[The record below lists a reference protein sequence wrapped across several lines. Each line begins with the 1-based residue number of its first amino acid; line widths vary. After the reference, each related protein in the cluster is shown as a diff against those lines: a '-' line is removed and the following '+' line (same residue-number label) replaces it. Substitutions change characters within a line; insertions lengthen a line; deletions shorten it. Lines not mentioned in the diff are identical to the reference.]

1 MGELS
6 ETMSQT
12 VLIIVCLAVI
22 VLISGIV
29 CLLIGI
35 KKDKNDVVF
44 LGICLMGGSIC
55 FIISFLYNLLK

>member
-6 ETMSQT
+6 SNICAL
-12 VLIIVCLAVI
+12 VIVCIAAIILF
-22 VLISGIV
+22 SGIV

-55 FIISFLYNLLK
+55 FIISFLYSLLK